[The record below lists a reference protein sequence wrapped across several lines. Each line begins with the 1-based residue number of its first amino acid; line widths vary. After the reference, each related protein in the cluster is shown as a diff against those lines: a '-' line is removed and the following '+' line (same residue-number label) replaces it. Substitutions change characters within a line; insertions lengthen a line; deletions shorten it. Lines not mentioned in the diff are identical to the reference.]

1 MEWTLVF
8 SIGLVI
14 LVVFLFLRNGRAT
27 LIPAVAVT
35 VSVIGTFGV
44 MYLCGYTLDNLS
56 LMALAISTG
65 FVVDDA
71 IVVMENTVRLFEPGV
86 APVDTALK
94 GSEETGPTV
103 LSMSLSL
110 IAVFIP
116 ILFMGG
122 VPGRLF
128 HEFSVTLAI
137 SIAISM
143 VVSLTLTPM
152 MCAHLLHPEHEVS
165 HGRLYQVSEQFFN
178 QVLERYRGSLTWVL
192 KHPALVLLLLVGTL
206 AINVVLLRMVPKGMF
221 PQQDTGSLLGGIQ
234 GPQNASFQT
243 MKSSL
248 KAIEEVIQA
257 DPAVDVVTGFT
268 GSNTGSGSDDGS
280 NSGFLFVTLKPLAQR
295 RHSSH
300 IAN

>member
-1 MEWTLVF
+1 VEWTLVL

-27 LIPAVAVT
+27 LIPGAAVA

-71 IVVMENTVRLFEPGV
+71 IVVMENTVRLMELGV
-86 APVDTALK
+86 PPREAALQ

-122 VPGRLF
+122 IPGRLF
-128 HEFSVTLAI
+128 HEFATTLVV
-137 SIAISM
+137 SITISM

-152 MCAHLLHPEHEVS
+152 MCAYVLRSENEMV
-165 HGRLYQVSEQFFN
+165 HGRLYQLTEKAFDRLLN
-178 QVLERYRGSLTWVL
+178 GYRQSLNWVL
-192 KHPALVLLLLVGTL
+192 QHPALVLFLFFCTL
-206 AINVVLLRMVPKGMF
+206 ALNVVLMGSVRKGMF
-221 PQQDTGSLLGGIQ
+221 PMQDTGSLIGGIQ

-243 MKSSL
+243 MKRSL
-248 KAIEEVIQA
+248 
-257 DPAVDVVTGFT
+257 
-268 GSNTGSGSDDGS
+268 
-280 NSGFLFVTLKPLAQR
+280 
-295 RHSSH
+295 
-300 IAN
+300 